1 MKTNDGIPGSIF
13 IKNNKYFVVLKG
25 KKYYTNIE
33 VTKIG
38 LKIVIDYKKKLYL
51 ESLGLIKQD
60 KKIYYIKDLFN
71 EYIKQNQINR
81 DKKTIYLKI
90 LSFNKIVKK
99 NYEVNHKNI
108 ENSIIDFFNSVN
120 KNLKNSSINT
130 YLSKF
135 QYFLNWLYEN
145 NYLEQKI
152 NYKKKYYKK
161 ETPKE
166 NTFFTLQELNKML
179 IYLRNDTTTFNKN
192 QKESNKHFADL
203 IEFMFYTGARIN
215 ETLQIRITDVN
226 NDRIKMYNKVNK
238 QLEYIYLNAIT
249 KNIVQRLIKNTTN
262 SDENLFKWK
271 SSSYL
276 LKKLKATMKQCK
288 IEIKG
293 RNLHSLR
300 KSYLRYLL
308 KKDVPVEVAKIFMR
322 HKNIKTTIKH
332 YYSITEKEIL
342 EYVNKL

>member
-13 IKNNKYFVVLKG
+13 IKNNKYFIVLKG

-33 VTKIG
+33 ATKIG
-38 LKIVIDYKKKLYL
+38 LKIAIEYKKKLYL
-51 ESLGLIKQD
+51 ESIGLVKQD
-60 KKIYYIKDLFN
+60 KKTYYIKDLFK
-71 EYIKQNQINR
+71 EYIKQNEINR
-81 DKKTIYLKI
+81 DKKTIYLKV

-108 ENSIIDFFNSVN
+108 ENSIIEYFQSEN

-145 NYLEQKI
+145 NYLEPKI
-152 NYKKKYYKK
+152 NYKKKYFKK
-161 ETPKE
+161 EIPKE
-166 NTFFTLQELNKML
+166 NTFFTLHELNKML
-179 IYLRNDTTTFNKN
+179 MLLRNETISKDNN
-192 QKESNKHFADL
+192 IESNRHFADL

-215 ETLQIRITDVN
+215 ETLQIKVSDVQT
-226 NDRIKMYNKVNK
+226 DRIKMYNKVNK
-238 QLEYIYLNAIT
+238 QLEYIYLNEIT
-249 KNIVQRLIKNTTN
+249 KNLVNRLIKNTTN
-262 SDENLFKWK
+262 KDDRLFRWK

-276 LKKLKATMKQCK
+276 LKKLKATMKQCN

-308 KKDVPVEVAKIFMR
+308 KKDVPIEVAKIFMR

-342 EYVNKL
+342 EYVKNL

>member
-1 MKTNDGIPGSIF
+1 MKTNDGIPGSIL
-13 IKNNKYFVVLKG
+13 IKNNKYFIVLKG

-33 VTKIG
+33 ATKIG
-38 LKIVIDYKKKLYL
+38 LKIAIEYKKKLYL
-51 ESLGLIKQD
+51 ESIGLVKQEIK
-60 KKIYYIKDLFN
+60 KYYIKDLFN
-71 EYIKQNQINR
+71 EYIKQNEINR
-81 DKKTIYLKI
+81 DKKTIYLKV

-108 ENSIIDFFNSVN
+108 ENSIIEYFQREN

-145 NYLEQKI
+145 NYLEPKI
-152 NYKKKYYKK
+152 NYNKKYFKK
-161 ETPKE
+161 EIPKE
-166 NTFFTLQELNKML
+166 NTFFTLHELNKML
-179 IYLRNDTTTFNKN
+179 LFLRNETIASDNN
-192 QKESNKHFADL
+192 HQESNKHFADL

-215 ETLQIRITDVN
+215 ETLQIKVSDVQ

-238 QLEYIYLNAIT
+238 QLEYIYLNEIT
-249 KNIVQRLIKNTTN
+249 KNIVQRLNKKTEN
-262 SDENLFKWK
+262 DNLFKWK

-276 LKKLKATMKQCK
+276 LKKLKATMKQCN

-308 KKDVPVEVAKIFMR
+308 KKDVPVEVAKILMR

-342 EYVNKL
+342 EYVKNL